1 MFSTP
6 FVVLAKLDENEA
18 NAMYWP
24 VAPMLGNSLL
34 PFPGI
39 PAEVREAKFVE
50 GVHPVVIAMQVSRK

>member
-18 NAMYWP
+18 KATYWP
-24 VAPMLGNSLL
+24 VALMLGNSLV
-34 PFPGI
+34 PFPGT
-39 PAEVREAKFVE
+39 PAVVRETKLVE